1 MFPGFLK
8 VFSDVTGKAAFEVLK
23 QYPTPEDILNAEKS
37 DIVELI
43 AISSRNGLS
52 WAGKKYEKLSDAA
65 SDALK
70 FLYKLSGIHHVIGRH
85 LDIIEYFDRQI
96 QAILA
101 EIKTIIDENKNTR
114 FVKQLN
120 LLESIPGVGFISAFT
135 IMCEIGDFDAFKS
148 PKQLIAYFGID
159 PSVNESGKFKGS
171 KNRISKRGTRIGR
184 RALYAVAIALTRKRR
199 NGQLINP
206 VLYKYYQKKLE
217 SKPKKVA
224 LVAIMHKVSNIIF
237 ALLRDEKPFVLKTP
251 EEHCMEY
258 KNLVTAA

>member
-1 MFPGFLK
+1 VFPGFLK

-52 WAGKKYEKLSDAA
+52 WAGKKYEKLADAA

-70 FLYKLSGIHHVIGRH
+70 FRYKLSGIHHVIGRH